1 MVENAEKLAPG
12 DGRFTPPKGGFV
24 PWALARGGFL
34 GFFDHVNPPRNSSR
48 HSAEIPA
55 TAEALAAQERAELT
69 AVVVRAQRG
78 EMAAQSELVRRY
90 TVRISAFV
98 RPILLQPSSVEDVV
112 QMVFIKMVRRL
123 TMLRDPAV
131 FESWLFRL
139 SRNAAVDFLRRRRC
153 RPNLV
158 SDDIE
163 FERAP
168 DTSSE
173 QAVAEIMEALAI
185 ALTQLSPK
193 DRNLVTMIV
202 EGNSYQTVAAR
213 EGLTVGAVK
222 VRLNRVRPF
231 LRVSVG
237 AAVGVRVCAPTGGKW
252 RQPARA
258 RMAVAA

>member
-1 MVENAEKLAPG
+1 MGV
-12 DGRFTPPKGGFV
+12 GRRAIEGLV
-24 PWALARGGFL
+24 AL
-34 GFFDHVNPPRNSSR
+34 VNPPRLSSR
-48 HSAEIPA
+48 PVAEIST
-55 TAEALAAQERAELT
+55 TAEALAAQERAELV
-69 AVVVRAQRG
+69 AIVVRAQRG

-98 RPILLQPSSVEDVV
+98 RPILFQPSSVEDVV

-123 TMLRDPAV
+123 SLLRDPAV
-131 FESWLFRL
+131 FESWLFKL
-139 SRNAAVDFLRRRRC
+139 SRNTAVDFLRRRRC
-153 RPNLV
+153 RPTMV
-158 SDDIE
+158 SDE
-163 FERAP
+163 RMFEQAP

-173 QAVAEIMEALAI
+173 RPVAEIMEALTL
-185 ALTQLSPK
+185 ALTRLSPV

-237 AAVGVRVCAPTGGKW
+237 EAVGVRAGAPAGGKW
-252 RQPARA
+252 RQPSRA
-258 RMAVAA
+258 RLAA